1 MQIRIKQIIPLIG
14 IWIALS
20 LLYYT
25 VIKNIMKI
33 SNHDENV
40 VAILMSSV
48 GIGSGMVALK
58 LWLGVNKRMNIK
70 KGEKIVVAS
79 FFAIYAAISLAMPII
94 MIQLVRDPF
103 LEIEPLIFL
112 ILAFALLLFA
122 VFWIISLKYTSNAS

>member
-1 MQIRIKQIIPLIG
+1 
-14 IWIALS
+14 
-20 LLYYT
+20 
-25 VIKNIMKI
+25 
-33 SNHDENV
+33 
-40 VAILMSSV
+40 
-48 GIGSGMVALK
+48 MVALK

>member
-1 MQIRIKQIIPLIG
+1 MI
-14 IWIALS
+14 
-20 LLYYT
+20 
-25 VIKNIMKI
+25 IKNIMKI
-33 SNHDENV
+33 SDHDENV

-48 GIGSGMVALK
+48 GIGGGIVALK
-58 LWLGVNKRMNIK
+58 LWIGVNKRMNIK

-94 MIQLVRDPF
+94 MVQLFRNPF

-122 VFWIISLKYTSNAS
+122 VFWTVSLKYNTSNAS